1 MTARIKFMRN
11 KISKEDFNKALLN
24 AKSLSK
30 TDIFGLLKTTLSKI
44 KTLKEAATKALK

>member
-1 MTARIKFMRN
+1 MRN

-30 TDIFGLLKTTLSKI
+30 ADIFGLLKTTLSKI

>member
-1 MTARIKFMRN
+1 MTARTKFMRN
-11 KISKEDFNKALLN
+11 KISKEDFNEALLN

-30 TDIFGLLKTTLSKI
+30 ADIFGLLKTTLSKI